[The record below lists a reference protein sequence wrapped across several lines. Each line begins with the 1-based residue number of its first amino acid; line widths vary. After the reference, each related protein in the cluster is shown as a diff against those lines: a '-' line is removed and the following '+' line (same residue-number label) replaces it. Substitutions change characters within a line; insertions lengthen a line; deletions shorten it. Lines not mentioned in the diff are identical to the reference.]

1 MTSVYGQLLWLL
13 SSTDCVC
20 AAGATSVVKLVTLLE
35 SAGRISMLVQALLKQ
50 AFTPQAVYC
59 RNADGG
65 GGGGGGAGYRGGGG
79 GGGYDRRGGG
89 DDRRG
94 GGYDGGRDRYAP
106 E

>member
-1 MTSVYGQLLWLL
+1 MTRVYGQVLWAL

-35 SAGRISMLVQALLKQ
+35 SAGRISILEYFGASTVKAGLTVQA
-50 AFTPQAVYC
+50 VNC

-65 GGGGGGAGYRGGGG
+65 AGGGGGYRGG